1 METAGKNIT
10 HTWVWILALFIFA
23 FNSFLLPEGLT
34 FTLLLS
40 PVWFYIAYKQK
51 MLSINVVIT
60 FVLGAYAIIHIY
72 NGVEIL
78 DYIVSLLMME
88 GLVLFLL
95 ASYKYINN
103 PLVYWDKIFRD
114 IAVFNFILVLC
125 SLPLLYLP
133 GLKQLVWYLVPISEN
148 ISNIPRLKLFTLEA
162 SHYSF
167 LLAPVAIYFYSRILF
182 FNTGN
187 ILFTLAL
194 VTIPLILSFSLGVII
209 CLFISG
215 LAILCIYFKR
225 IFSSAKHRHF
235 LLISLGIFTTLLI
248 CAYFYFPANPLFM
261 RLENILHGR
270 DTSARGRTYEAFI
283 LAQKI
288 VEQKSE
294 WFGIGLGQLKIL
306 GRNIIIQY
314 YSYTNMP
321 IAVRIP
327 NAAAETIIYFGYIGF
342 AIRIGLQLFL
352 FIKTKV
358 YRHPFRLWLFLF
370 VFIYQFTGS
379 YITNFAEYLI
389 WMLAFSSLFPEFVKA
404 KNPSTPVLA

>member
-270 DTSARGRTYEAFI
+270 DT
-283 LAQKI
+283 
-288 VEQKSE
+288 
-294 WFGIGLGQLKIL
+294 
-306 GRNIIIQY
+306 
-314 YSYTNMP
+314 
-321 IAVRIP
+321 
-327 NAAAETIIYFGYIGF
+327 
-342 AIRIGLQLFL
+342 
-352 FIKTKV
+352 
-358 YRHPFRLWLFLF
+358 
-370 VFIYQFTGS
+370 
-379 YITNFAEYLI
+379 
-389 WMLAFSSLFPEFVKA
+389 
-404 KNPSTPVLA
+404 